1 MTMTNVEKKPEV
13 TVKYKPDGSIQKTT
27 TLKEQV
33 KPTPTNNMTN
43 DNNIIKMI
51 SQDKEAWSFLFA
63 GAEKI
68 MRADPQHFDSI
79 IEVMAAALDFYLGK
93 PVESKTK
100 IIEMPSNKEEKYN
113 TLLTLAQ
120 DILKLK
126 HNAKISPYEYIER
139 LLHKKRYKIGERL
152 TPHDEI
158 KTFNLKEYDDE

>member
-1 MTMTNVEKKPEV
+1 MANATKRPEV
-13 TVKYKPDGSIQKTT
+13 TLKYRPDGSIQKTT

-33 KPTPTNNMTN
+33 KPAPQSEMAA
-43 DNNIIKMI
+43 DGDIITMI
-51 SQDKEAWSFLFA
+51 SQNKEAWSFLFA

-93 PVESKTK
+93 PVASKTK

-139 LLHKKRYKIGERL
+139 LLRKKLYKIGEQL
-152 TPHDEI
+152 TAHNEI